1 MLVQKERMVIDTS
14 NQKFIKLVLTAKQY
28 QLQGM
33 TPAIA
38 ELSTQL
44 PEEVS
49 KDPADRIIAATAI
62 TEKVS
67 LVTTDRN
74 LIKANCVPTI
84 W

>member
-14 NQKFIKLVLTAKQY
+14 YQKFIKLVLTAKQY

-38 ELSTQL
+38 ELSTQH

>member
-1 MLVQKERMVIDTS
+1 MVIDIS
-14 NQKFIKLVLTAKQY
+14 YQKFIKLVLTAKQY

-62 TEKVS
+62 TEKVF

>member
-1 MLVQKERMVIDTS
+1 MLVQKERVVIDTS

>member
-14 NQKFIKLVLTAKQY
+14 YQKFIKLVLTAKQY

-38 ELSTQL
+38 EFSTQL